1 MGKDLIFEMED
12 LSFHYGRTRAVDNL
26 SLTLSSGCF
35 WGLLGPNG
43 CGKSTLL
50 DLMARCKTPQ
60 AGIIKYRGRDIR
72 DYGSKVIAREI
83 ALVPQDFH
91 VNFPFTVE
99 EILLMGRHPYIP
111 RFASP
116 SSDDLQVV
124 DQVMEVLKIA
134 KFRHNYITELSGG
147 EKQRVIFARALAQ
160 DTPVVLLD
168 EATSNMDIRHTLD
181 ILDIVAGDVE
191 TGGKTV
197 IAALHN
203 LNLAATYC
211 DKLVFMKSGRVVSHG
226 DRDQVLTEETL
237 YEVFGIESRVYFDE
251 YVGSRQVVF
260 RRRTL

>member
-1 MGKDLIFEMED
+1 MR
-12 LSFHYGRTRAVDNL
+12 HYG
-26 SLTLSSGCF
+26 
-35 WGLLGPNG
+35 
-43 CGKSTLL
+43 GKEL
-50 DLMARCKTPQ
+50 AK
-60 AGIIKYRGRDIR
+60 
-72 DYGSKVIAREI
+72 EI
-83 ALVPQDFH
+83 ALVPQDFY

-116 SSDDLQVV
+116 SSDDLQIV

-134 KFRHNYITELSGG
+134 KFKRNYITELSGG

-168 EATSNMDIRHTLD
+168 EATSNMDIRYTLD

-191 TGGKTV
+191 TRGKTV